1 MIVRRQFRGCRK
13 MDIPSETEFENAVET
28 ARMLA
33 AGLVEKGSLLLAALF
48 CYESMCYLY
57 FEALEEEGYPGD
69 FLKPLEPFMELW
81 PEAEG
86 KTAWAPM
93 CCVYYHSV
101 PGKVE
106 DWERGRS
113 GKTRVGRIA
122 FLYPEKLT
130 SYVYWHKAIVD
141 EGLFT
146 GDKYQYISLHET
158 VLFSYFEEPKE
169 MVSIRGAEAG
179 AESEAIKGWMK
190 QRPETHFDREK
201 TGGSNFMVIPT
212 LFSVGR
218 SDL

>member
-1 MIVRRQFRGCRK
+1 MMVRRQFRGWNKR
-13 MDIPSETEFENAVET
+13 DIASEMKFGNAVE
-28 ARMLA
+28 AAKMQA

-57 FEALEEEGYPGD
+57 YETLEERVYPGD
-69 FLKPLEPFMELW
+69 FLWPLEPFMKQW

-86 KTAWAPM
+86 KTAWLPM

-101 PGKVE
+101 PGPVE
-106 DWERGRS
+106 DWGRGRS

-122 FLYPEKLT
+122 YLYPEKLA
-130 SYVYWHKAIVD
+130 SYVYWHQAIVD
-141 EGLFT
+141 EGLFE

-158 VLFSYFEEPKE
+158 VLFSYYEEPKE
-169 MVSIRGAEAG
+169 MVSIRGVEG
-179 AESEAIKGWMK
+179 KSESEAIKGWME
-190 QRPETHFDREK
+190 QRPETHFDRER
-201 TGGSNFMVIPT
+201 TGGSNFMVIPA